1 MTTTPTSATGW
12 PAGDLV
18 IFLSRPSISRWRSR
32 CGPRPSTTP
41 MLCGRCGPRCGLAS
55 RGNPVALTGAARPL
69 AESYDAA
76 LIDLDGVVYRGEALI
91 PHAAAAIDTARAA
104 GMRVAYITNNA
115 ARSPDQ
121 VAAQLRTLGVK
132 AEPGDVVTSAQA
144 AAHLVA
150 DRVPAGSAV
159 LVVGGAGIIDAL
171 VERGL
176 RPVRSLDDDPVAVV
190 QGYAP
195 EVDWRQLAEGS
206 YAVNAGLL
214 WVATNTDLT
223 IPTARGIA
231 PGNGTLV
238 RAIQAATGQRPLVAG
253 KPELPLHRE
262 AVARTGARDPLV
274 VGDRLDTD
282 IEGAVKAGSPS
293 LLVLTG
299 VTDPAALLAAR
310 SNQRPNYL
318 AADLR
323 GLVATHPEVSR
334 EGDRYRC
341 AGWLARRQ
349 DGVLAL
355 DGSGDSLDGLRALC
369 AAGWAADGSSAPDAT
384 TALARLGF

>member
-1 MTTTPTSATGW
+1 M
-12 PAGDLV
+12 V
-18 IFLSRPSISRWRSR
+18 
-32 CGPRPSTTP
+32 
-41 MLCGRCGPRCGLAS
+41 
-55 RGNPVALTGAARPL
+55 LTGSARPL
-69 AESYDAA
+69 AERYDAA
-76 LIDLDGVVYRGEALI
+76 LLDLDGVVYRSDALV
-91 PHAAAAIDTARAA
+91 PHAADAIDAARAA

-115 ARSPDQ
+115 ARPPDE
-121 VAAQLRTLGVK
+121 VAAQLRKLGIK
-132 AEPGDVVTSAQA
+132 AEPDEIVTSAQA

-159 LVVGGAGIIDAL
+159 LVVGGAGIVAAL
-171 VERGL
+171 GEWGL

-195 EVDWRQLAEGS
+195 DVDWRQLAEGS
-206 YAVNAGLL
+206 YAVNAGLF

-238 RAIQAATGQRPLVAG
+238 RAIQAATGQQPLVAG
-253 KPELPLHRE
+253 KPELPLHTE

-299 VTDPAALLAAR
+299 VTQPAQLVAAAPD
-310 SNQRPNYL
+310 QRPSYV

-323 GLVATHPEVSR
+323 GLVAAHPEVSR
-334 EGDRYRC
+334 DGDGYRC
-341 AGWLARRQ
+341 VGWRARSRN
-349 DGVLAL
+349 GNLEI
-355 DGSGDSLDGLRALC
+355 DGSGDPIDGLRALC
-369 AAGWAADGSSAPDAT
+369 AANWAADTPRSADNS
-384 TALARLGF
+384 TALSRLGL

>member
-1 MTTTPTSATGW
+1 VT
-12 PAGDLV
+12 
-18 IFLSRPSISRWRSR
+18 
-32 CGPRPSTTP
+32 
-41 MLCGRCGPRCGLAS
+41 
-55 RGNPVALTGAARPL
+55 LTGTARPL
-69 AESYDAA
+69 AELYDAA
-76 LIDLDGVVYRGEALI
+76 LLDLDGVVYRSDAVV
-91 PHAAAAIDTARAA
+91 PHAAAAIDTARST

-115 ARSPDQ
+115 ARPPDAI
-121 VAAQLRTLGVK
+121 AAQLRTLGIK
-132 AEPGDVVTSAQA
+132 AEADDVVTSAQA

-159 LVVGGAGIIDAL
+159 LVVGGAGIIAAL
-171 VERGL
+171 AERGL
-176 RPVRSLDDDPVAVV
+176 QPVRSLDDGPVAVV

-195 EVDWRQLAEGS
+195 DVDWRQLAEGS

-238 RAIQAATGQRPLVAG
+238 RAIQAATGQQPLVAG

-262 AVARTGARDPLV
+262 AVARTGAHDPLV

-299 VTDPAALLAAR
+299 VTDPAALLAAPPE
-310 SNQRPNYL
+310 QRPSYL

-323 GLVATHPEVSR
+323 GLLAAHPEVAR
-334 EGDRYRC
+334 DGGGFRC
-341 AGWLARRQ
+341 AGWLARVR
-349 DGVLAL
+349 DGVLDV
-355 DGSGDSLDGLRALC
+355 DGSGDPIDGLRALC
-369 AAGWAADGSSAPDAT
+369 AAGWAAAGPRSLDAT
-384 TALARLGF
+384 SALARLGF

>member
-1 MTTTPTSATGW
+1 VT
-12 PAGDLV
+12 
-18 IFLSRPSISRWRSR
+18 
-32 CGPRPSTTP
+32 
-41 MLCGRCGPRCGLAS
+41 
-55 RGNPVALTGAARPL
+55 LTGTTRPL
-69 AESYDAA
+69 AELYDAA
-76 LIDLDGVVYRGEALI
+76 LLDLDGVVYRSDAVV
-91 PHAAAAIDTARAA
+91 PHAAAAIDAARAT

-115 ARSPDQ
+115 ARPPDAI
-121 VAAQLRTLGVK
+121 AAQLRTLGIK
-132 AEPGDVVTSAQA
+132 AEPDDVVTSAQA

-159 LVVGGAGIIDAL
+159 LVVGGAGIIAAL
-171 VERGL
+171 AERGL
-176 RPVRSLDDDPVAVV
+176 QPVRSLDDGPVAVV

-195 EVDWRQLAEGS
+195 DVDWWQLAEGS

-238 RAIQAATGQRPLVAG
+238 RAVQAATRRQPLVAG

-262 AVARTGARDPLV
+262 AVARTGAHDPLV

-299 VTDPAALLAAR
+299 VTDPAALLAAPPE
-310 SNQRPNYL
+310 QRPSYL

-323 GLVATHPEVSR
+323 GLLAAHPEIAR
-334 EGDRYRC
+334 DGGRFRC
-341 AGWLARRQ
+341 AGWLARVR
-349 DGVLAL
+349 DGVLDV
-355 DGSGDSLDGLRALC
+355 DGSGDPIDGLRALC
-369 AAGWAADGSSAPDAT
+369 EAGWAAAGPRSLDAT
-384 TALARLGF
+384 SALARLGF

>member
-1 MTTTPTSATGW
+1 M
-12 PAGDLV
+12 
-18 IFLSRPSISRWRSR
+18 
-32 CGPRPSTTP
+32 
-41 MLCGRCGPRCGLAS
+41 
-55 RGNPVALTGAARPL
+55 ALIGSARPL
-69 AESYDAA
+69 AELYDAA
-76 LIDLDGVVYRGEALI
+76 LLDLDGVVYRSDALI
-91 PHAAAAIDTARAA
+91 PHAADAIDAARAS
-104 GMRVAYITNNA
+104 GMRVVYITNNA
-115 ARSPDQ
+115 ARPPGE
-121 VAAQLRTLGVK
+121 VAAQLRTLGIK
-132 AEPGDVVTSAQA
+132 AEPDDVVTSAQA

-159 LVVGGAGIIDAL
+159 LVVGGAGIMAAL

-176 RPVRSLDDDPVAVV
+176 QPVRSLDDGPVAVV

-195 EVDWRQLAEGS
+195 DVNWWQLAEGS

-238 RAIQAATGQRPLVAG
+238 RAIQAATGQQPLVAG

-262 AVARTGARDPLV
+262 AVARTSAQNPLV

-299 VTDPAALLAAR
+299 VTDPAALLAAPAE
-310 SNQRPNYL
+310 QRPSYL

-323 GLVATHPEVSR
+323 GLVAAHPEVAR
-334 EGDRYRC
+334 DGDGYRC
-341 AGWLARRQ
+341 AGWLARSRE
-349 DGVLAL
+349 GGLEV
-355 DGSGDSLDGLRALC
+355 DGSGDPIDGLRALC
-369 AAGWAADGSSAPDAT
+369 AVSWLANSPSSLDAT
-384 TALARLGF
+384 SALARLGL